1 MKKIKGQVGK
11 LGRTESGAGE
21 RTPPII
27 RAGVYTAISDF
38 LQYLPKNNVF

>member
-11 LGRTESGAGE
+11 LGRTAEG

-27 RAGVYTAISDF
+27 RAGAYTAISDF
-38 LQYLPKNNVF
+38 LQYLTKNNVF